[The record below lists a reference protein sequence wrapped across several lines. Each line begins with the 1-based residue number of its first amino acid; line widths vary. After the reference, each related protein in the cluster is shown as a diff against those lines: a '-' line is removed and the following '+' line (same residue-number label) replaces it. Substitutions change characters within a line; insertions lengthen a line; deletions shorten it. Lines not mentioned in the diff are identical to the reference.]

1 MLPKVTPSGNV
12 RGSSLKSPMIDFTF
26 RAVVFSGRPL
36 FVFKN
41 NEPILIIEDSMITY
55 QISLDFL
62 TSDRVSIKGFL
73 LI

>member
-1 MLPKVTPSGNV
+1 MLPKVPPSGNV

-41 NEPILIIEDSMITY
+41 NESNHRGLYDNISNIIG
-55 QISLDFL
+55 L
-62 TSDRVSIKGFL
+62 SDL
-73 LI
+73 